1 MWTNATIIQRQ
12 LLIVSSCPNLTNRF
26 TDCIDYVF
34 VSGGVE
40 VAGAEPIP
48 PIEAVSAGL
57 PDTAH
62 GSDHLPLT
70 VTLTF

>member
-1 MWTNATIIQRQ
+1 MTTA
-12 LLIVSSCPNLTNRF
+12 LLSLSLSLHPTDGF

-40 VAGAEPIP
+40 VAAAEPLP
-48 PIEAVSAGL
+48 AIERVAAGL
-57 PDTAH
+57 PDLAH

-70 VTLTF
+70 VELTF